1 MSVLF
6 ILSNFLK
13 IDFCNP
19 SNNYWSGIF
28 SFLMSPVEADL
39 SVSKVNFLSQSL
51 ESIEARP
58 LWYPS
63 YFGFIAI
70 FNALS
75 PNI

>member
-1 MSVLF
+1 M
-6 ILSNFLK
+6 
-13 IDFCNP
+13 
-19 SNNYWSGIF
+19 
-28 SFLMSPVEADL
+28 EADL
-39 SVSKVNFLSQSL
+39 SVSKVDFLSPSL